1 MTTAPSL
8 ALREMRWWDI
18 EPVLELER
26 KAFPEDAW
34 SPAMFW
40 SDLAHARGPEAD
52 RRYVVAEEPSAE
64 PGGTARIVGYAGLA
78 WVPGLDAGTADILTI
93 AAAADRLGAGVG
105 PALLEDLLA
114 AAAAAGCAEVL
125 LDVRVDNHRAQ
136 RFYERYG
143 FTTIG
148 VRRGYYQPGNVDAY
162 VMRRTEARTE
172 KD

>member
-1 MTTAPSL
+1 MTPAVTGAPPVT
-8 ALREMRWWDI
+8 LREMRWWDI
-18 EPVLELER
+18 EPVLDLER

-40 SDLAHARGPEAD
+40 SDLAHTRGPAAD
-52 RRYVVAEEPSAE
+52 RRYVVAEEPE
-64 PGGTARIVGYAGLA
+64 PDGGTRIVGYAGLG
-78 WVPGLDAGTADILTI
+78 WNPDTADILTI
-93 AAAADRLGAGVG
+93 AAAADRLGTGVG

-148 VRRGYYQPGNVDAY
+148 VRRGYYQPGNVDAF
-162 VMRRTEARTE
+162 VMRRTEKTE